1 MKLRHTFCRG
11 KGEDRRRVPSSSHS
25 VGRADHLS
33 IAALTLLE
41 MMVSVALLAAIILGL
56 VAMFNQTQK
65 ALHIVNSQTDVFEN
79 SRGAI
84 RMIARDLAEMA
95 SYGVAN
101 VANLVPYDGASAGL
115 TLPVQGPPSTNVP
128 VQFDEVIWLARAND
142 DWQAIGYYVAE
153 DETSGKLGTGV
164 GTLFRF
170 TESVRRDQV
179 PALMS
184 RLTNSTYMPTNLHRI
199 SDGIV
204 HFAFM
209 PTYAVS
215 SNNYVRGEVTFPLRV
230 STNVLMEL
238 PAYVDVEIGVIE
250 PTTLKQYQ
258 ALRDL
263 DAARAKTFLTEHVG
277 KIHFFRERVP
287 IRNFVNPFRSNEVQ

>member
-1 MKLRHTFCRG
+1 
-11 KGEDRRRVPSSSHS
+11 
-25 VGRADHLS
+25 
-33 IAALTLLE
+33 

-65 ALHIVNSQTDVFEN
+65 ALHIANSQTDVFEN

-95 SYGVAN
+95 SGGTN
-101 VANLVPYDGASAGL
+101 VVNLVRYDGAAAGM
-115 TLPVQGPPSTNVP
+115 TLPPNVP
-128 VQFDEVIWLARAND
+128 VQFDQAVWLTRAND
-142 DWQAIGYYVAE
+142 DWEGIGYYVAE
-153 DETSGKLGTGV
+153 DEASGKLGNGV
-164 GTLFRF
+164 GTLYRF
-170 TESVRRDQV
+170 TESARRDQV
-179 PALMS
+179 IPLMN
-184 RLTNSTYMPTNLHRI
+184 RLTNPNYNPTNLHRI

-204 HFAFM
+204 HFAFV
-209 PTYAVS
+209 PTYAIS
-215 SNNYVRGEVTFPLRV
+215 SNNYVRTRGDVTFPLPA
-230 STNVLMEL
+230 STNVLIEL

-258 ALRDL
+258 AIRDL